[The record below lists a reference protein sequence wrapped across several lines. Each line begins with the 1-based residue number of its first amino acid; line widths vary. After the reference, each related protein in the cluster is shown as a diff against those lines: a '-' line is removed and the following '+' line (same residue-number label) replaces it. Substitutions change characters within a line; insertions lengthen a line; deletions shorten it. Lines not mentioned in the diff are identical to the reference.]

1 MASLMTLTHGH
12 VREIRSGRW
21 MVICKTQDYHGYNPE
36 WTLIGIDGRQGDH
49 LMLTGEQGQIA
60 NLRILSLLD
69 NHARVFSV
77 RETEP
82 IKTVFMSSG
91 AVKTLC
97 EAIRKIYDEQ
107 LGLSLNQVLLDNG
120 LEALHDAASGAF

>member
-12 VREIRSGRW
+12 IREIRSGRW
-21 MVICKTQDYHGYNPE
+21 MVICKTADYHNYNPE
-36 WTLIGIDGRQGDH
+36 WNLLGIDGRAGDH
-49 LMLTGEQGQIA
+49 LMLTGRDQIS
-60 NLRILSLLD
+60 NLRTLSMLD

-82 IKTVFMSSG
+82 LKSIFMASG

-97 EAIRKIYDEQ
+97 DAIRKIYDDQ
-107 LGLSLNQVLLDNG
+107 LGLSLTQVLRDNG
-120 LEALHDAASGAF
+120 VEELRNVVP

>member
-12 VREIRSGRW
+12 IREIRSGRW
-21 MVICKTQDYHGYNPE
+21 MVICKTQDYHGYEPE
-36 WTLIGIDGRQGDH
+36 WHLIGIDGRAGDH
-49 LMLTGEQGQIA
+49 LMLTGEPGQIA

-69 NHARVFSV
+69 NHARAFSV

-82 IKTVFMSSG
+82 LKSIFMASG

-97 EAIRKIYDEQ
+97 DGIRKIYDDQ
-107 LGLSLNQVLLDNG
+107 LGLSLTQVLRDNG
-120 LEALHDAASGAF
+120 VEEMRSVVP